1 MSEKVEAV
9 ARAMWESEPI
19 IYGWSH
25 SERKKHGTWDAAVK
39 NDCYGVPV
47 YRAFARA
54 AIEAMREPT
63 DAMVVSGAKQLG
75 EAVQWD
81 RLGEL
86 PREYLRIDARAVYD
100 AMIDE
105 ALK

>member
-1 MSEKVEAV
+1 MSEVVERV

-39 NDCYGVPV
+39 NDCYGVGI
-47 YRAFARA
+47 YRGFARA
-54 AIEAMREPT
+54 AIEAMGEPT
-63 DAMVVSGAKQLG
+63 EAMC
-75 EAVQWD
+75 
-81 RLGEL
+81 
-86 PREYLRIDARAVYD
+86 RAGRQAQPTVTYIYE